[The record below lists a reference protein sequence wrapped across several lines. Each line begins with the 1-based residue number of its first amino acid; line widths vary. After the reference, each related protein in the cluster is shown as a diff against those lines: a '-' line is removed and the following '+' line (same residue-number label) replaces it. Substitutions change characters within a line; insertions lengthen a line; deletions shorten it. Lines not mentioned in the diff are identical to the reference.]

1 MEVEIY
7 GIGVDELENWIMDW
21 FANQDYMEG
30 LDSLSLDFFQGY
42 ITLGWT
48 DRLQS
53 EYFDWL
59 LDDLEKEYR
68 NIEIS

>member
-30 LDSLSLDFFQGY
+30 LDSLYLDFLQGY

>member
-21 FANQDYMEG
+21 FANQDYMAG
-30 LDSLSLDFFQGY
+30 LDSLYLDFFQGY